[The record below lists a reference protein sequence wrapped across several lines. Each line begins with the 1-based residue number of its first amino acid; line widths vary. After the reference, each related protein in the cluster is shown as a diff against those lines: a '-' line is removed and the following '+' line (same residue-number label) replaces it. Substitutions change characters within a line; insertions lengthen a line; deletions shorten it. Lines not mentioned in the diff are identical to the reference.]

1 MSTTT
6 ATAGAKRYMKAK
18 TWGKANLVRE
28 DYSNRHEY
36 RKAAAIGF
44 NAYKQQQE
52 AEKAAGKKAAKPQPE
67 PKQPDLNK
75 LTKAQLIELIAKMQ
89 FVEPEPVEVPGPK
102 TEPKPRKAAAK
113 KTEEPEGDGK
123 VYFGQYSEK
132 SVIIFGDTKPVKD
145 TIKELGGRWNR
156 FVETPCGHGAWFVS
170 LSTWSRNKKAAKSI
184 NAIQYC

>member
-6 ATAGAKRYMKAK
+6 ATGAKRYMKAK

-28 DYSNRHEY
+28 DYPNRHEY

-44 NAYKQQQE
+44 DAYKQQQE
-52 AEKAAGKKAAKPQPE
+52 AEKAARKTAAKPQPE
-67 PKQPDLNK
+67 PKQPDLSR
-75 LTKAQLIELIAKMQ
+75 LTKAQLLEIIAKMQ
-89 FVEPEPVEVPGPK
+89 MPRPEPAEERRPK
-102 TEPKPRKAAAK
+102 AEPKPRKAAAK

-123 VYFGQYSEK
+123 VYFDQYSEK
-132 SVIIFGDTKPVKD
+132 SVIVFGDTKPVKD

-170 LSTWSRNKKAAKSI
+170 LSTWSKNKKAAKSI